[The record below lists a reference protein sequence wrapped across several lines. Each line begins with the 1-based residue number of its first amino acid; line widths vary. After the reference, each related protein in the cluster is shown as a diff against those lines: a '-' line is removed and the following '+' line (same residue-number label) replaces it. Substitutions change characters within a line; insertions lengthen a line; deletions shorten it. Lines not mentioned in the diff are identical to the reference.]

1 MTDVV
6 TLGDINVDLLARV
19 PHYPT
24 PGGDTLAERV
34 SVRAG
39 GSAANTAVVLSKFGL
54 DASILARVGRDVLG
68 EYALSDL
75 RQAGLDLSLVQRDG
89 ESITGLVFAAVTPD
103 GERTFF
109 SCRGAN
115 SRLVLDSAGEAVV
128 QEAKIL
134 HVSGYALVERP
145 QRDSAAKAMEV
156 ARHFGVPVS
165 VDLGVEV
172 TTMVRENVLEMLSSF
187 SIVIANRAV
196 AEWLTGK
203 GTARESAEA
212 LLTRGPELV
221 ALKLGEQGCLIG
233 SKEGIFGVP
242 AFEVEPLDDTGA
254 GDSFDA
260 GLILGRIAG
269 LSLRESALLANA
281 LGAIATTVTGAGSS
295 LPGPNQAM
303 EFLEEVKDVS
313 AWQDWSEE
321 LQGISNYLAMVDPRA
336 GSGCRLE

>member
-6 TLGDINVDLLARV
+6 ILGDIAVDVLARV
-19 PHYPT
+19 PHYP
-24 PGGDTLAERV
+24 PLGGDTLAERM
-34 SVRAG
+34 SIRGG

-54 DASILARVGRDVLG
+54 DVSLLARVGRDVLG
-68 EYALSDL
+68 DYALSDL
-75 RQAGLDLSLVQRDG
+75 RQVGIDLSKVQRDE

-115 SRLVLDSAGEAVV
+115 LRLGWIPEVEGVIRETKV
-128 QEAKIL
+128 L

-145 QRDSAAKAMEV
+145 QRDCVEKALEI
-156 ARHFGVPVS
+156 AGRFAVPAF
-165 VDLGVEV
+165 VDVGVEV
-172 TTMVRENVLEMLSSF
+172 TTLVRENVLEILSSF
-187 SIVIANRAV
+187 SVIMANRAV

-203 GTARESAEA
+203 GDARQSAEA
-212 LLTRGPELV
+212 LVTRGAELV
-221 ALKLGEQGCLIG
+221 ALKLREQGCLIG
-233 SKEGIFGVP
+233 SAEGVFRVP

-254 GDSFDA
+254 GDSFNA

-269 LSLRESALLANA
+269 LSLRESALLANG
-281 LGAIATTVTGAGSS
+281 LGALATTVTGGGSS

-303 EFLEEVKDVS
+303 VFLEKRRCAS

-321 LQGISNYLAMVDPRA
+321 LGRVCAYLASVKRP
-336 GSGCRLE
+336 